1 MFVWIYLGCGLVG
14 GRPQGGR
21 GLGRMRR
28 ADGCGQEVHA
38 WWSVGGRGLGR
49 VRRAEGHG
57 GDGQEVHA

>member
-28 ADGCGQEVHA
+28 AGGDGQEVHA
-38 WWSVGGRGLGR
+38 WWSVGGRAGVIRTIFENDEFFVL
-49 VRRAEGHG
+49 
-57 GDGQEVHA
+57 